1 MFNKKSAPQA
11 LLHRGCLHE
20 RDQSGSKSSPS
31 EPILP
36 SFPLVRNQTLIFHYH
51 TKAVLDYIA
60 KYIFKG
66 WEEIQ
71 CRTGDT
77 NRGFEAYRPFLCC
90 RDISSQEI
98 SHMSIQQRPLR
109 SDHYRGGNLLTRST
123 RAVWPIPN
131 VICISE
137 MLASFGGYGN
147 TTSRENLT
155 ETTFGSSATS
165 HQLLP
170 EILNRSG
177 LRGLLP
183 CWIDATPSIRWSKWA

>member
-1 MFNKKSAPQA
+1 MPYTVREMQA
-11 LLHRGCLHE
+11 EVGFGPESRNGLQGWHDNLCG
-20 RDQSGSKSSPS
+20 SG
-31 EPILP
+31 
-36 SFPLVRNQTLIFHYH
+36 FQ
-51 TKAVLDYIA
+51 
-60 KYIFKG
+60 
-66 WEEIQ
+66 
-71 CRTGDT
+71 
-77 NRGFEAYRPFLCC
+77 AYRPFLCC
-90 RDISSQEI
+90 RDISLQEI
-98 SHMSIQQRPLR
+98 SHMSTRQRPLR